1 MSKDTKESLN
11 SDEVKESE
19 SAEQSHLER
28 RAAELRKSGLFKSSK
43 PEPEE
48 EVEDKP
54 EVEAQSEEEESET
67 EETEEVSTEEEESTE
82 ESEETE
88 TEDAEVVLSNIDYEN
103 LDKDQANELGRIL
116 ADQLGDNIG
125 DFMQGAGSKGG
136 KEIGKV
142 RGKLRDAEEKIK
154 QLEEGL
160 DRVSPNVNVFADI
173 TDEKDLD
180 KLETD
185 LTQNYDRY
193 NDIAIEG
200 EWETNDLGDEGVI
213 DNGTFYTK
221 KSVLQFLKDARVK
234 IRAIPDRRAQLG
246 KRKLVSKSR
255 DKVAKSLSEKFE
267 WFGDKESPESKSYT
281 ELIGDASIASAI
293 HLFPDIE
300 SVLMNAFANSV
311 GAAPSRKKITMP
323 LRNKPKPLGGGD
335 NGSGGSGRK
344 KSKGL
349 QEAQERL
356 KGGMGNATDYATA
369 NKGRFEKFFNKT

>member
-88 TEDAEVVLSNIDYEN
+88 TGDAEVVLSNIDYEN

-311 GAAPSRKKITMP
+311 GATPSRKKITMP

>member
-1 MSKDTKESLN
+1 MSKDTVESPN
-11 SDEVKESE
+11 SGGAQESE

-28 RAAELRKSGLFKSSK
+28 RAAELRETGLFKNS
-43 PEPEE
+43 
-48 EVEDKP
+48 KP
-54 EVEAQSEEEESET
+54 EVEEEIEVKPKVEAQPEEEEPEA
-67 EETEEVSTEEEESTE
+67 EEEPEKEPAEEEEPAE
-82 ESEETE
+82 EPEKIDE
-88 TEDAEVVLSNIDYEN
+88 EDAEIVLSNIDYEN

-125 DFMQGAGSKGG
+125 DFMKGAGSKGG

-160 DRVSPNVNVFADI
+160 DRVSPNVNAFADI
-173 TDEKDLD
+173 TDETELD
-180 KLETD
+180 KLETN

-193 NDIAIEG
+193 NDIAIDG
-200 EWETNDLGDEGVI
+200 EWETNDAGDEGVI

-221 KSVLQFLKDARVK
+221 KSVLDFLKDARSK
-234 IRAIPDRRAQLG
+234 IRAIPDRRVQLG
-246 KRKLVSKSR
+246 KRKLVSRAR
-255 DKVAKSLSEKFE
+255 DKVAKSLSERHE

-300 SVLMNAFANSV
+300 PILMNAFANSV
-311 GAAPSRKKITMP
+311 GAPSRKKITMP

-356 KGGMGNATDYATA
+356 KGGMGSASDYAKA

>member
-88 TEDAEVVLSNIDYEN
+88 TGDAEVVLSNIDYEN